1 MVNGRWPGRSMK
13 PLSVMPT
20 HTDAGSLPGTGH
32 TLSVNSGQSLRS
44 RESSAMILLPKNG
57 FMSMTTLISATP
69 TNSWMSLSNTC
80 PTACRDRMREEVAS
94 QEGEAEPVGDRMEE
108 RKGEGGIASREGNLN
123 DMMDVPTTHAGTST
137 GATHAMGSSQ

>member
-1 MVNGRWPGRSMK
+1 MVNGRWPGRSTK

-32 TLSVNSGQSLRS
+32 TLSVNSGQSLWS

-57 FMSMTTLISATP
+57 FTSMTTLISVTP

-80 PTACRDRMREEVAS
+80 PTACRDRTREEGGS
-94 QEGEAEPVGDRMEE
+94 QEEEVEPVGDRMGE
-108 RKGEGGIASREGNLN
+108 RKGERG
-123 DMMDVPTTHAGTST
+123 
-137 GATHAMGSSQ
+137 MGSWGGKLT